1 VSAFI
6 TMSEALL
13 NPLYELAPRVS
24 ALTPLE
30 DQRLGGLIV
39 WIPGMLIFWVAISV
53 VFFRWTQDE
62 YRGWKTEA
70 SDASGS
76 ATPGSE
82 WRP

>member
-1 VSAFI
+1 
-6 TMSEALL
+6 
-13 NPLYELAPRVS
+13 
-24 ALTPLE
+24 
-30 DQRLGGLIV
+30 
-39 WIPGMLIFWVAISV
+39 MLIFWVAISV